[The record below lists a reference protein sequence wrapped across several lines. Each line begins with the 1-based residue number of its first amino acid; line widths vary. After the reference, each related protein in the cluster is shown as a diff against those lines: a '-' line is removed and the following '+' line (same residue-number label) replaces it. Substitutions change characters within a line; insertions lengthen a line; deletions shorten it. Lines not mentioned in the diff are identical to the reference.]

1 MRGAVGV
8 YDIGICDDG
17 EFTCSEIE
25 EMLLQYEK
33 KHMVKL
39 AVHIWNSGEQLC
51 RYLKNSGGLDL
62 IFLDIRMNGTNGMDV
77 ARILRSRNYKGYVIF
92 VTVMEELVFDSF
104 EVQAFDYFVKPVNH
118 ERFHKTM
125 ERLLSDMQNSSET
138 NLFIQRGN
146 EWSIIPFD
154 DIMYCEIINRKIYLH
169 LERQEVIDFY
179 EKIENMEKKLD
190 NRFFK
195 CHRSYIIN
203 LKYVRNYKKDTAYL
217 CNGEEIPVSRL
228 RNEEFT
234 NAILQ
239 YMKEWRF

>member
-1 MRGAVGV
+1 
-8 YDIGICDDG
+8 
-17 EFTCSEIE
+17 
-25 EMLLQYEK
+25 
-33 KHMVKL
+33 
-39 AVHIWNSGEQLC
+39 
-51 RYLKNSGGLDL
+51 
-62 IFLDIRMNGTNGMDV
+62 
-77 ARILRSRNYKGYVIF
+77 
-92 VTVMEELVFDSF
+92 MEELVFDSF

-239 YMKEWRF
+239 YMKEWRFWMPILIDFFNIFIVGIAENIIELYFFAKLNGKKAKLSHYILLSAISNSFVNLVPAALPAKLLINAVLLVFFGVFIYKAGIKTAVLYTIIIVEVM

>member
-1 MRGAVGV
+1 MINIA
-8 YDIGICDDG
+8 ICDDEKFMSDELSG
-17 EFTCSEIE
+17 LLYEFFSPQNIEIKICQFTNGSA
-25 EMLLQYEK
+25 LLK
-33 KHMVKL
+33 SNKP
-39 AVHIWNSGEQLC
+39 
-51 RYLKNSGGLDL
+51 LDL

-77 ARILRSRNYKGYVIF
+77 ARILRSRNYKGYFIF

-118 ERFHKTM
+118 ARFHKTM